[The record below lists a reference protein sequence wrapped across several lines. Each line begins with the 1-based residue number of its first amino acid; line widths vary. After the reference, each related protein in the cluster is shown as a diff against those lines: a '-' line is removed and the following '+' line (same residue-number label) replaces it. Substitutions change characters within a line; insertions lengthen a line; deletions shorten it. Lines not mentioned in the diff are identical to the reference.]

1 MARKY
6 RGNDKK
12 LRQSRHKRYKRISR
26 QVREFEEF
34 CEVMWDLIPIERY
47 RDRNLRWLGTEDAVE
62 GLDGEGNY
70 GVIPRER
77 FFELASIIKTNCAKS
92 TAYMPARRKLCNMW
106 IATLKQAW
114 LTTMEREMVWPPEKE
129 KSDEL

>member
-26 QVREFEEF
+26 QVHEFTEF
-34 CEVMWDLIPIERY
+34 CEVMWELIPTGRY
-47 RDRNLRWLGTEDAVE
+47 PGRILRRMPDKDAVQ

-77 FFELASIIKTNCAKS
+77 FFELASLIKTDCVES
-92 TAYMPARRKLCNMW
+92 TSYHPTQRKLRQMW
-106 IATLKQAW
+106 ITTLKQAW
-114 LTTMEREMVWPPEKE
+114 LTTVEREMVWPPVKE
-129 KSDEL
+129 ESDEL